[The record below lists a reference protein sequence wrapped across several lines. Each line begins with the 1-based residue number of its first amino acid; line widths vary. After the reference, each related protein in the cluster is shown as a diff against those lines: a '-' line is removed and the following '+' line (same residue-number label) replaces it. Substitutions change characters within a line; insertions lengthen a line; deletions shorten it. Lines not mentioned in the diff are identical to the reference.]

1 LACSQQHKQQSGC
14 SGKRDKLAFVAMSQF
29 NDKHLMSG
37 EGWQQQQ
44 QQQQWQQQ
52 E

>member
-1 LACSQQHKQQSGC
+1 
-14 SGKRDKLAFVAMSQF
+14 MSQF

-44 QQQQWQQQ
+44 QQQQQWQQQ